1 MYNVEK
7 STESF
12 HIVEDIRAQLSMQE
26 HRLDELDD
34 KIKDLEQLLLSK
46 QVRYVHYISIFI

>member
-1 MYNVEK
+1 MYNVEN

>member
-1 MYNVEK
+1 MYNVQK

>member
-26 HRLDELDD
+26 HRLDELDN
-34 KIKDLEQLLLSK
+34 KIKDLEQLILSK